1 MNMTATLP
9 LTIKVHNDLID
20 KFYKIKSVSNKLEA
34 QFNFHTL
41 TANWY
46 SDEAQ
51 ILMMQLAL
59 ETPKSFKKFQ
69 AELGLLSPSEVN
81 VSHFSDDVISCFN
94 EGAQQLLC
102 YIAIT
107 DSELE
112 LLEQQPKILTGFIQ
126 AKIHK
131 ILNLI
136 AVQQSLSKI

>member
-1 MNMTATLP
+1 MTAALP
-9 LTIKVHNDLID
+9 LTIKVHNDLLEQ
-20 KFYKIKSVSNKLEA
+20 FSQIKSVSYKLEA

-46 SDEAQ
+46 GDEADV
-51 ILMMQLAL
+51 LMMQLLL
-59 ETPKSFKKFQ
+59 ETPASFKKHQ
-69 AELGLLSPSEVN
+69 AELSLLSPSEVS
-81 VSHFSDDVISCFN
+81 VSNFSDDVISCFN

-112 LLEQQPKILTGFIQ
+112 LLAQAPKILTGFIE

-131 ILNLI
+131 VLNLI
-136 AVQQSLSKI
+136 AVQQSLTKI